1 MLILSIVF
9 LPFLC
14 GLCAYLIGRKN
25 ESLRDNFV
33 IAAALIELLLCL
45 LLLTSMPSLR
55 LEGFLVTGM
64 SFMTDGFRAAY
75 AIVTAIMWAGTTLF
89 AKEYFK
95 HEREGLSRYWLF
107 VMITLGATEGVMLS
121 GDLMTTFLFFEILS
135 LTSFTWV
142 IHEETDGAIR
152 AGYTYLFIAVIGGLI
167 LLMGLLL
174 LYHAAGTLDF
184 RELPAAVSAASDQG
198 MILAGGICI
207 LFGFG
212 AKAGMF
218 PLHIWLPK
226 AHPVAPSP
234 ASALLSGI
242 LTKVGVYGILMTTLQ
257 VLIGNYY
264 YGLLVL
270 ILGVITM
277 ALGAVL
283 ALFSVNLKRTLACS
297 SMSQIGFILTGVSMT
312 VLLTAEGSHEAFLAL
327 SGAMLHMVNHS
338 LIKLTLFMCAGVVVM
353 NLEKLILDDIRG
365 WGRNKT
371 LLKISFGLGALGI
384 SGVPLFNGYIS
395 KTMLHEGIV
404 EGIHEIHHLAPILH
418 AAEWIFLISG
428 GCTFAY
434 MLKLFFC
441 IFVEKNKDPE
451 VQARYDADAS
461 CMNTA
466 STIAVFGSSLFM
478 VLLGQPAV
486 MTRLAAFMTGDE
498 EIMEFAAFSWTNLKG
513 GLISLA
519 IGGLLYLI
527 FVKKVL
533 FRRGSYVDL
542 WPAWLD
548 LEDTVYRP
556 LLLQVL
562 APAGGFIARCLADC
576 MDALVMLLRA
586 TVAREKPVI
595 RSRKKSTGYLAAI
608 IEENSLAGE
617 QIFTGFTY
625 ALLMTCV
632 GILVI
637 LGYLIWYF
645 M

>member
-1 MLILSIVF
+1 
-9 LPFLC
+9 
-14 GLCAYLIGRKN
+14 
-25 ESLRDNFV
+25 
-33 IAAALIELLLCL
+33 
-45 LLLTSMPSLR
+45 
-55 LEGFLVTGM
+55 
-64 SFMTDGFRAAY
+64 
-75 AIVTAIMWAGTTLF
+75 
-89 AKEYFK
+89 
-95 HEREGLSRYWLF
+95 
-107 VMITLGATEGVMLS
+107 
-121 GDLMTTFLFFEILS
+121 
-135 LTSFTWV
+135 
-142 IHEETDGAIR
+142 
-152 AGYTYLFIAVIGGLI
+152 
-167 LLMGLLL
+167 
-174 LYHAAGTLDF
+174 
-184 RELPAAVSAASDQG
+184 
-198 MILAGGICI
+198 
-207 LFGFG
+207 
-212 AKAGMF
+212 
-218 PLHIWLPK
+218 
-226 AHPVAPSP
+226 
-234 ASALLSGI
+234 
-242 LTKVGVYGILMTTLQ
+242 MTTLQ

-270 ILGVITM
+270 VLGVITM

-297 SMSQIGFILTGVSMT
+297 SMSQIGFILTGISMA

-404 EGIHEIHHLAPILH
+404 EGIHEIHHLAPMLH
-418 AAEWIFLISG
+418 AVEWIFLISG

-441 IFVEKNKDPE
+441 IFVEKNKDSA

-478 VLLGQPAV
+478 AVLGQPAV

-498 EIMEFAAFSWTNLKG
+498 EIMEFAAFSLTNLKG

-519 IGGLLYLI
+519 IGGVLYLVL
-527 FVKKVL
+527 VKKVL
-533 FRRGSYVDL
+533 FRKESYVDL

-548 LEDTVYRP
+548 LEDMLYRP
-556 LLLQVL
+556 LLLKVL
-562 APAGGFIARCLADC
+562 APACGFIARCLADF
-576 MDALVMLLRA
+576 MDALVMLLRN

-608 IEENSLAGE
+608 REENLLAGE

-625 ALLMTCV
+625 ALLMTCI
-632 GILVI
+632 GILLI

-645 M
+645 A

>member
-1 MLILSIVF
+1 MLILCIVF
-9 LPFLC
+9 LPFFC
-14 GLCAYLIGRKN
+14 GLCAYIMGRNN

-33 IAAALIELLLCL
+33 IAAAFFELLLCFFL
-45 LLLTSMPSLR
+45 LPSMPSLKM
-55 LEGFLVTGM
+55 EGFLVTGM

-89 AKEYFK
+89 AKEYFR

-107 VMITLGATEGVMLS
+107 VMFTLGATEGVMLS
-121 GDLMTTFLFFEILS
+121 GDLMTTFIFFEILS

-142 IHEETDGAIR
+142 IHEQTEGAVK

-184 RELPAAVSAASDQG
+184 GELPAAVSASADQG

-270 ILGVITM
+270 VLGVITM

-297 SMSQIGFILTGVSMT
+297 SMSQIGFILTGISMA

-404 EGIHEIHHLAPILH
+404 EGIHEIHHLAPMLH
-418 AAEWIFLISG
+418 AVEWVFLISG

-441 IFVEKNKDPE
+441 IFVEKNKDSA

-478 VLLGQPAV
+478 AVLGQPAV

-498 EIMEFAAFSWTNLKG
+498 EIMEFAAFSLTNLKG

-519 IGGLLYLI
+519 IGGVLYLVL
-527 FVKKVL
+527 VKKVL
-533 FRRGSYVDL
+533 FRKESYVDL

-548 LEDTVYRP
+548 LEDMLYRP
-556 LLLQVL
+556 LLLKVL
-562 APAGGFIARCLADC
+562 APACGFIARCLADF
-576 MDALVMLLRA
+576 MDAMVMLLRN

-608 IEENSLAGE
+608 REENLLAGE

-625 ALLMTCV
+625 ALLMTCI
-632 GILVI
+632 GILLI

-645 M
+645 A

>member
-1 MLILSIVF
+1 MLILCIVF
-9 LPFLC
+9 LPFFC
-14 GLCAYLIGRKN
+14 GLCAYIMGRNN

-33 IAAALIELLLCL
+33 IAAAFFELLLCFFL
-45 LLLTSMPSLR
+45 LPSMPSLKM
-55 LEGFLVTGM
+55 EGFLVTGM

-89 AKEYFK
+89 AKEYFR

-107 VMITLGATEGVMLS
+107 VMFTLGATEGVMLS
-121 GDLMTTFLFFEILS
+121 GDLMTTFIFFEILS

-142 IHEETDGAIR
+142 IHEQTEGAVK

-184 RELPAAVSAASDQG
+184 GELPAAVSASADQG

-270 ILGVITM
+270 VLGVITM

-297 SMSQIGFILTGVSMT
+297 SMSQIGFILTGISMA

-404 EGIHEIHHLAPILH
+404 EGIHEIHHLAPMLH
-418 AAEWIFLISG
+418 AVEWIFLISG

-441 IFVEKNKDPE
+441 IFVEKNKDSA

-478 VLLGQPAV
+478 AVLGQPAV

-498 EIMEFAAFSWTNLKG
+498 EIMEFAAFSLTNLKG

-519 IGGLLYLI
+519 IGGVLYLVL
-527 FVKKVL
+527 VKKVL
-533 FRRGSYVDL
+533 FRKESYVDL

-548 LEDTVYRP
+548 LEDMLYRP
-556 LLLQVL
+556 LLLKVL
-562 APAGGFIARCLADC
+562 APACGFIARCLADF
-576 MDALVMLLRA
+576 MDALVMLLRN

-608 IEENSLAGE
+608 REENLLAGE

-625 ALLMTCV
+625 ALLMTCI
-632 GILVI
+632 GILLI

-645 M
+645 A